1 MKPLY
6 LLITELKKT
15 VVNESDISAQWRSI
29 WTQQLMEMEQDLG
42 EFKSLVDKL
51 NLRRKARSVSGL
63 NVRLRT
69 TCVISGKAVARHKS
83 MITSHL
89 QFLQIIQ
96 DVVNRS
102 ARTAKVQSSSCC

>member
-1 MKPLY
+1 MKSLY

-15 VVNESDISAQWRSI
+15 VVHESDISAQWKTI
-29 WTQQLMEMEQDLG
+29 WTYQLMEMERDLG
-42 EFKSLVDKL
+42 EFKSLIDKL
-51 NLRRKARSVSGL
+51 NLRLKARSVSGL

-69 TCVISGKAVARHKS
+69 TCVISGKSVARHKKT
-83 MITSHL
+83 ITSHL

-102 ARTAKVQSSSCC
+102 AECAKVQSSSCC